1 MFPDLNHT
9 LGPIYFYL
17 FAIIALLCGAGLLVA
32 RHPIKGAICLIGVML
47 SLSGLYAI
55 LHSPFIAVLQIL
67 VYAGAIMMLL
77 VFVIMVLNQGEDHAV
92 PRFDRS
98 SVLALLLPVLVG
110 ALVVATLK
118 RVPLANDPGATYGSL
133 QKISAAMFTVG
144 QDSTGYYLLFEIG
157 GLLLLAALVS
167 AVLLAKRSLD
177 RRADEPDGSH
187 GHGHGAMPHAHPGH
201 ADRGTAVASLHD
213 QAAAGSTTVT
223 AGSAVDVPPG
233 AH

>member
-1 MFPDLNHT
+1 MFPDLNQS
-9 LGPIYFYL
+9 LGTIYFGL
-17 FAIIALLCGAGLLVA
+17 FAVIALLCGAGLLVA

-55 LHSPFIAVLQIL
+55 LHSPFIAVLQVL

-98 SVLALLLPVLVG
+98 SVLALVLPVLVG

-118 RVPLANDPGATYGSL
+118 RVPLVNDAGATRGTI
-133 QKISAAMFTVG
+133 QRISEAMFTVG
-144 QDSTGYYLLFEIG
+144 PASPGYYLLFEIG

-177 RRADEPDGSH
+177 RRAEEPDGTPAN
-187 GHGHGAMPHAHPGH
+187 GAMPHAHPGH
-201 ADRGTAVASLHD
+201 ADRGPAVVSLHD

-223 AGSAVDVPPG
+223 AAGAVDVSTR

>member
-1 MFPDLNHT
+1 M
-9 LGPIYFYL
+9 
-17 FAIIALLCGAGLLVA
+17 
-32 RHPIKGAICLIGVML
+32 
-47 SLSGLYAI
+47 
-55 LHSPFIAVLQIL
+55 
-67 VYAGAIMMLL
+67 
-77 VFVIMVLNQGEDHAV
+77 

-118 RVPLANDPGATYGSL
+118 RVPLVNDPGATYGSL

-144 QDSTGYYLLFEIG
+144 TASTGYYLLFEIG
-157 GLLLLAALVS
+157 GLLLLAALVG

-177 RRADEPDGSH
+177 RRADEPEGS
-187 GHGHGAMPHAHPGH
+187 HGHGAMPHAHPGH
-201 ADRGTAVASLHD
+201 ADRGTALASLHD

-223 AGSAVDVPPG
+223 AGSAVDVPTG

>member
-1 MFPDLNHT
+1 MFPELNHV
-9 LGPIYFYL
+9 LGTVYFGL
-17 FAIIALLCGAGLLVA
+17 FAVIALLCGAGLLVA

-55 LHSPFIAVLQIL
+55 LHSPFIAVLQVL

-98 SVLALLLPVLVG
+98 SVLALLLPVVVG
-110 ALVVATLK
+110 ALVVTTLS
-118 RVPLANDPGATYGSL
+118 RVTLANDPGATYGTL
-133 QKISAAMFTVG
+133 QRISAAMFTVG
-144 QDSTGYYLLFEIG
+144 AGSSGYYLLFEIG
-157 GLLLLAALVS
+157 GLLLLAALVG

-177 RRADEPDGSH
+177 RPAEEPEGTH
-187 GHGHGAMPHAHPGH
+187 AHGAMPHAHPGH
-201 ADRGTAVASLHD
+201 ADRGPAMANVHD
-213 QAAAGSTTVT
+213 SAAAGTTTVT
-223 AGSAVDVPPG
+223 ADSAVDISTG